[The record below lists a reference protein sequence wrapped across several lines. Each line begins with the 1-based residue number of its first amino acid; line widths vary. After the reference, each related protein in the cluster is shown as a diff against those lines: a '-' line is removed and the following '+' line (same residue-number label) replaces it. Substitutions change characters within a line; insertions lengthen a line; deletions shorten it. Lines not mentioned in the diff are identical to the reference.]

1 MCNELLSE
9 SHPSTRHKQ
18 QALCREPMVDQM
30 IKLVINKLTGK
41 NQFHDCHLRVN
52 VQKVELLK
60 SSGLGEDPLKN
71 YRISQSG

>member
-41 NQFHDCHLRVN
+41 NQFRDCA
-52 VQKVELLK
+52 K
-60 SSGLGEDPLKN
+60 S
-71 YRISQSG
+71 